1 MENNVE
7 YKGKIAF
14 FYRNSWYHRKKEMRE
29 NGKIKY
35 GKLGGFKTPEEAEE
49 SYYKCLEKFN
59 EDSKKFVAPIINK
72 EILLKDYLI
81 YWYEKV
87 YSKRVETTTSMLA
100 SYTVYNLIIP
110 NLPYEIKVRLT
121 TSDFLNDTLERID
134 KLGNSTA
141 NKSREILSLVFKSAI
156 IDNILNVN
164 PIDGTNVYRRKK
176 SKISLLSKKEIKI
189 LLEKAYN
196 TSWYLEIL
204 LGLFCGLRKGEIRGL
219 KFTDFN
225 SKNRTI
231 TIERQLGKNYVLEEY
246 GYKILDTTENERDPK
261 TSNSFRIIKAPTIIW
276 DELEKRKKVVKCY
289 KEKDKKFIDEG
300 YVSCQPNG
308 KPHAEPSL
316 NTCLTRLCK
325 NNLLPHITVH
335 GLRHIYATILI
346 EQNVPIARISALL
359 GHSSIHTTFD
369 IYCDVISEREK
380 ITAFINN
387 EFVVEGNES

>member
-14 FYRNSWYHRKKEMRE
+14 FYRNSWYHRKKEMLESR
-29 NGKIKY
+29 KIKY
-35 GKLGGFKTPEEAEE
+35 GKLGGFKTAEEAEE

-164 PIDGTNVYRRKK
+164 PIDSTNVYRRKK
-176 SKISLLSKKEIKI
+176 SKISLLSKKK
-189 LLEKAYN
+189 
-196 TSWYLEIL
+196 
-204 LGLFCGLRKGEIRGL
+204 LR
-219 KFTDFN
+219 
-225 SKNRTI
+225 
-231 TIERQLGKNYVLEEY
+231 YY
-246 GYKILDTTENERDPK
+246 
-261 TSNSFRIIKAPTIIW
+261 
-276 DELEKRKKVVKCY
+276 
-289 KEKDKKFIDEG
+289 
-300 YVSCQPNG
+300 
-308 KPHAEPSL
+308 
-316 NTCLTRLCK
+316 
-325 NNLLPHITVH
+325 
-335 GLRHIYATILI
+335 
-346 EQNVPIARISALL
+346 
-359 GHSSIHTTFD
+359 
-369 IYCDVISEREK
+369 
-380 ITAFINN
+380 
-387 EFVVEGNES
+387 